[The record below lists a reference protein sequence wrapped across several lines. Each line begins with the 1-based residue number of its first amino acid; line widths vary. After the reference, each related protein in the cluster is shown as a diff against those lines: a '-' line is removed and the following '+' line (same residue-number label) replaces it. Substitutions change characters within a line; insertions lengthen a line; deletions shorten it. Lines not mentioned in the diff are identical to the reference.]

1 MEMRHAAD
9 NIRFKRMDSTE
20 LRENFLVEGLFEQ
33 GKVVM
38 MYSFVDRVTV
48 GSAVPAKRPLKL
60 EAGAEMACDYFA
72 ERREVG
78 IINIGGAG
86 TITVD
91 GTEYALDKKD
101 SLYIGKGSKDISFAS
116 NNAKN
121 PAKFYI
127 GSYPAHKE
135 YPTKLSK
142 VSDAAQVHLGSNE
155 AANDRTIFKH
165 IHPDGIK
172 SCQLVMGYT
181 DLAEGN
187 VWNTMPGHTHF
198 RRMEVY
204 MYFDVGDSLV
214 FHYMGP
220 PNETRH
226 IAVRDGQAVISPS
239 WSIHAGVGLK
249 NYSFVWLMG
258 GENQVFDDMQGYT
271 LDEVR

>member
-1 MEMRHAAD
+1 MEMRYAAD
-9 NIRFKRMDSTE
+9 PVRFKRMDSTE

-38 MYSFVDRVTV
+38 MYSFVDRVMV
-48 GSAVPAKRPLKL
+48 GSAVPEKKALKL

-72 ERREVG
+72 QRREVG

-101 SLYIGKGSKDISFAS
+101 SLYIGMGSKDVSFAS
-116 NNAKN
+116 SEAKS

-142 VSDAAQVHLGSNE
+142 VADAAQVHLGSNE
-155 AANDRTIFKH
+155 TANDRTIFKH

-181 DLAEGN
+181 DLVVGN

-239 WSIHAGVGLK
+239 WSIHAGVGLE

>member
-1 MEMRHAAD
+1 MEMRYAAD
-9 NIRFKRMDSTE
+9 PVRFKRMDSAE
-20 LRENFLVEGLFEQ
+20 LRENFLVDGLFEPD
-33 GKVVM
+33 KVAM
-38 MYSFVDRVTV
+38 MYSFVDRVMI
-48 GSAVPAKRPLKL
+48 GSAVPTKRPLIL

-72 ERREVG
+72 QRREIG

-91 GTEYALDKKD
+91 GTKYELNKKD
-101 SLYIGKGSKDISFAS
+101 SLYIGMASKDVEFAS
-116 NNAKN
+116 SDAKN
-121 PAKFYI
+121 PAKYYI

-135 YPTKLSK
+135 YPVKLSK

-181 DLAEGN
+181 DLAEGS

-204 MYFDVGDSLV
+204 MYFDIGDSLV

-226 IAVRDGQAVISPS
+226 IAVREGQAVISPS
-239 WSIHAGVGLK
+239 WSIHAGAGLK

-258 GENQVFDDMQGYT
+258 GENQAFDDMQGYT

>member
-1 MEMRHAAD
+1 MEMRYAAD
-9 NIRFKRMDSTE
+9 PVRFTRMDSTE
-20 LRENFLVEGLFEQ
+20 LRENFLVEGLFEP

-38 MYSFVDRVTV
+38 MCSFVDRVMV
-48 GSAVPAKRPLKL
+48 GSAVPTGKALKL

-72 ERREVG
+72 QRREIG

-101 SLYIGKGSKDISFAS
+101 SLYIGMGSKDVSFAS
-116 NNAKN
+116 SEAKS

-142 VSDAAQVHLGSNE
+142 IADAAQVHLGSNE

-181 DLAEGN
+181 DLAVGN

-239 WSIHAGVGLK
+239 WSIHAGVGLE